1 MFGLEVTD
9 TIVIAENPNEDGEW
23 GGTGSL
29 MKEDWLPLSILLST
43 NQDGGGFDRIDMHY
57 GIRAGGTLPANSS
70 LVILIRPIGIAEM
83 PTITWVYFLGVT
95 SKKKKEF
102 I

>member
-43 NQDGGGFDRIDMHY
+43 NQDGGGFDRIDM
-57 GIRAGGTLPANSS
+57 
-70 LVILIRPIGIAEM
+70 ILKQM
-83 PTITWVYFLGVT
+83 FLSILNMV
-95 SKKKKEF
+95 
-102 I
+102 

>member
-1 MFGLEVTD
+1 MKSEGAGVSAAREVFAPSVSINQVKYIFLPENFWMQCSFGLQVTD

-43 NQDGGGFDRIDMHY
+43 NQDGGGFDRIDM
-57 GIRAGGTLPANSS
+57 
-70 LVILIRPIGIAEM
+70 ILKQM
-83 PTITWVYFLGVT
+83 FL
-95 SKKKKEF
+95 S